1 MKDRIPDEVL
11 KEIFPKKLKRRGGPE
26 ELYAHLKKMILFGR
40 LKKGQGLTLEGI
52 IQDFH
57 VTRGVAQSAT
67 SKLKK
72 DGLIISKRGVRSFI
86 A

>member
-1 MKDRIPDEVL
+1 MRNRIPDEVL
-11 KEIFPKKLKRRGGPE
+11 KEIFPQKLKRRGAPD
-26 ELYAHLKKMILFGR
+26 ELYAYLKKMILFGK

-52 IQDFH
+52 IQDFD
-57 VTRGVAQSAT
+57 VTRGVAQSAS

-72 DGLIISKRGVRSFI
+72 DGLVVSKRGARSFI